1 MKTLY
6 LSRLYINKQAP
17 IRALSRLLS
26 PDDPNKALDAHHRLI
41 WTLFSDH
48 GDRKRDFL
56 WRYAGKGKFYT
67 LSERPPIRND
77 LFRSPDTK
85 EFSPELNTGSK
96 LSFLLR
102 ANATKERS
110 HVKENRRVDL
120 VMDMLY
126 EVPVEE
132 RAARRMEYAGRAARD
147 WMDRQAEAKGFSPTR
162 IVVEDYSVRSIQ
174 YGKHRKVSFGILDI
188 VGEIEVTEPK
198 LFVSHLAR
206 GFGRAKSWG
215 CGLMMIKRA
224 P

>member
-6 LSRLYINKQAP
+6 LSRLHINKRAP
-17 IRALSRLLS
+17 VQALSQLLD
-26 PDDPNKALDAHHRLI
+26 PDNPNKALDAHHRLI

-48 GDRKRDFL
+48 GGRKRDFL
-56 WRYAGKGKFYT
+56 WRYAGKGKFYV

-77 LFRSPDTK
+77 LFRPLDTK
-85 EFSPELNTGSK
+85 EFSPELNAGSK

-110 HVKENRRVDL
+110 HAQENRRVDL

-126 EVPVEE
+126 KIPTEE
-132 RAARRMEYAGRAARD
+132 RVAQRMECAGRAARD
-147 WMDRQAEAKGFSPTR
+147 WMERQAETKGFLPTR
-162 IVVEDYSVRSIQ
+162 IIVEDYSVRSIQ
-174 YGKHRKVSFGILDI
+174 HSEHRKVNLGILDI
-188 VGEIEVTEPK
+188 LGEIEVTEPK
-198 LFVSHLAR
+198 LFVSNLAR

-215 CGLMMIKRA
+215 CGLMMIKRT